1 MLGSELVEAIQAN
14 IADIEFSQGV
24 FVTQHFISLTAHVE
38 DSSSAFT
45 VGNSFAINEVF
56 QILLELPVP
65 FGERNIRVEASM
77 SVTSNIN
84 IVFCFALF

>member
-1 MLGSELVEAIQAN
+1 MLIGSEVVDGVQAN
-14 IADIEFSQGV
+14 FADLEFSQE
-24 FVTQHFISLTAHVE
+24 FVVTEHFISLTAHVQ

-65 FGERNIRVEASM
+65 SGENDIRIVVSKSM
-77 SVTSNIN
+77 CHT
-84 IVFCFALF
+84 CM